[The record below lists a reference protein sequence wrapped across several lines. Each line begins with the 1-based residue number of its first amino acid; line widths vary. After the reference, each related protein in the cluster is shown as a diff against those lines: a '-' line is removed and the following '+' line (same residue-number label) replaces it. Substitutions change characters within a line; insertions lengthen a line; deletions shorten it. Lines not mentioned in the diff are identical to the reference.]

1 MEIRV
6 QRTGGASYT
15 FFMQKTPALWTRLA
29 SRYADLRPRK
39 MLALDGG
46 GIRGMI
52 TLQILKRIEQI
63 VGQTLGTYFDYI
75 AGTSTGAI
83 IAAGLARGK
92 TVDDL
97 IRFYRDA
104 GPLMFDERTLFAR
117 WKSLYSSDPLAK
129 ELKKVFGENTTLS
142 PDDLDCLLLVVT
154 RNATTDSP
162 WPVSSNPEAKYCS
175 PERSDCNLKLP
186 LWQLVRAS
194 TAAPVYFPPEVIQLD
209 KNDPKK
215 DFVFVDGGTTAYN
228 NPAFLLYRMATL
240 APYNLEWERGEEKL
254 LLISVGTGSAPASG
268 PFAVAPESNLF
279 AGLKSLAFAVMY
291 AAQVDQDI
299 NCRMVG
305 RCVYGAP
312 IDRELGDLVVP
323 DNAGDQGRAFR
334 YARYDADLSA
344 KGLDTLGV
352 KGAIPEKVQQLD
364 AIDQLETLVTIGQAV
379 ASRVDRKHFGTFLP

>member
-1 MEIRV
+1 M
-6 QRTGGASYT
+6 QNSQASW
-15 FFMQKTPALWTRLA
+15 KRLA
-29 SRYADLRPRK
+29 SRYAEPRPRR

-63 VGQTLGTYFDYI
+63 VGQKLGTYFDYI

-83 IAAGLARGK
+83 VAAGLARGK
-92 TVDDL
+92 SVDDL
-97 IRFYRDA
+97 IRFYREA

-129 ELKKVFGENTTLS
+129 ELKNVFGANTTLS

-162 WPVSSNPEAKYCS
+162 WPVSSNPFAKYCG
-175 PERSDCNLKLP
+175 PERSDCNLNLP

-209 KNDPKK
+209 KTDPKK

-254 LLISVGTGSAPASG
+254 LLMSVGTGSAPATG
-268 PFAVAPESNLF
+268 PLAAAPESNLF
-279 AGLKSLAFAVMY
+279 SGLKSLAFAVMY

-299 NCRMVG
+299 NCRTVG
-305 RCVYGAP
+305 RCVYGAK

-323 DNAGDQGRAFR
+323 DDAPDLGRAFR

-344 KGLDTLGV
+344 KGLKDLGV

-364 AIDQLETLVTIGQAV
+364 AVDQLETMVTIGEAV
-379 ASRVDRKHFGTFLP
+379 AGRVERKHFGTFLP